1 MEQLPPSE
9 TRIMKLITPL
19 NAVLH
24 HLLSIIHN
32 RYIKKWKRSHSN
44 ILLHSRRKMEHL
56 QCDFNYL
63 SRDIVADIMARLDG
77 STLASA
83 ACTCSGLRAMARDQR
98 LWKQLCHSTW
108 PSTALKEAQHL
119 LPSSPTGGFRR
130 FYADSYPLILHGA
143 HEDAYNFPT
152 HHPYMSPFNFASFI
166 DVYYRE
172 KCVISGVLDGIPRTT
187 NFSQDYETATGLM
200 SWLMNCPFK
209 AVLLHVSHE
218 EDIEDR
224 DELQSA
230 DDEYGSVS
238 LEQMGEPKDLCDEL
252 KEGIRLSWVL
262 LDKKSGKAGNLSSWK
277 PWLVKKIWAT
287 DGEYVLHF
295 GCIIPVQE
303 SVLPHKLAK
312 CLIVAR
318 CNIEGKQGNLR
329 WKEISMHIED
339 TNGACINGGKSLII
353 LNQALYCSR
362 SNNPHA
368 VQKGFQQFEGR
379 KQEMMRKKK
388 LKETIADW
396 VCISIEV
403 AILITLGYRIL
414 PF

>member
-1 MEQLPPSE
+1 
-9 TRIMKLITPL
+9 
-19 NAVLH
+19 
-24 HLLSIIHN
+24 
-32 RYIKKWKRSHSN
+32 
-44 ILLHSRRKMEHL
+44 MEHW
-56 QCDFNYL
+56 QCDLNYL

-77 STLASA
+77 PTLASV
-83 ACTCSGLRAMARDQR
+83 ACTCSDFRATARDQR

-119 LPSSPTGGFRR
+119 LPSSPTDGFRG

-143 HEDAYNFPT
+143 HEDADNFPT
-152 HHPYMSPFNFASFI
+152 QLPHISPLNFASFI

-172 KCVISGVLDGIPRTT
+172 KCVISCVLDGIPRTS
-187 NFSQDYETATGLM
+187 NFDQDYETTTGLM
-200 SWLMNCPFK
+200 SWLLNCPFK
-209 AVLLHVSHE
+209 AVLLHVSHD

-230 DDEYGSVS
+230 DDKYGFVS

-277 PWLVKKIWAT
+277 PWSVKKIWAT

-303 SVLPHKLAK
+303 SLLPHKLAK
-312 CLIVAR
+312 CVIVAR
-318 CNIEGKQGNLR
+318 CNIEEKQGNLR

-339 TNGACINGGKSLII
+339 PNGAYINGCKSLII

-362 SNNPHA
+362 SKNFHA

-379 KQEMMRKKK
+379 KQEMTRKKK

-396 VCISIEV
+396 VCLSIEV
-403 AILITLGYRIL
+403 AILLTLGYRIL
-414 PF
+414 PI